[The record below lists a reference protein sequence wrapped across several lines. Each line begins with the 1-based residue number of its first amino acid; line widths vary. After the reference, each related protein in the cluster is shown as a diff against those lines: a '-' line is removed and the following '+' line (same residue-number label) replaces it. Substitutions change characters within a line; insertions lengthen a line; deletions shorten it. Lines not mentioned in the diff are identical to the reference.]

1 MMRINMK
8 NLLFVIAGVAI
19 VALIGVLFLGS
30 NKNEDSPTAQ
40 KSASSEI
47 APNYLKYSEENL
59 AKAKERGRPVLYFW
73 AVWCPTC
80 KALDADLRSRGNE
93 LPSDVTILQVN
104 FDTERELKNIY
115 QIVVQHTLVQI
126 DQDGNERAKWIGGG
140 IETIKQQ
147 LK

>member
-1 MMRINMK
+1 MK
-8 NLLFVIAGVAI
+8 NIIFVAVIIIVILFGAVII
-19 VALIGVLFLGS
+19 LRS
-30 NKNEDSPTAQ
+30 NKNEDPSRSQ
-40 KSASSEI
+40 KSVSSEI
-47 APNYLKYSEENL
+47 APNYVKYSEENL

-80 KALDADLRSRGNE
+80 KALDAELRSRGNE

-104 FDTERELKNIY
+104 FDTERELKQKY
-115 QIVVQHTLVQI
+115 QIVVQHTLVQV
-126 DQDGNERAKWIGGG
+126 DQDGNEISKWIGGG